1 MNKLVIGIMVVVLG
15 GVLGWY
21 YFRVNPTLFG
31 TKAPG
36 LTNQQLEGSQPT
48 GATGSSVSISD
59 ESTGGG
65 TTKGGLETGTDV
77 KYTDSGY
84 SPKQIT
90 VKKGTAV
97 TFQNDSSIGM
107 WTASGVHPTHQLLP
121 GFDELKSVAKGG
133 TYTYTFTKV
142 GTWQYHNHMKPTDLG
157 VVVVTE

>member
-1 MNKLVIGIMVVVLG
+1 MNKLVIGIMVVILG

-36 LTNQQLEGSQPT
+36 LTNQQLEGAQPT
-48 GATGSSVSISD
+48 GATGSNVAISD

-65 TTKGGLETGTDV
+65 TTKGGIEAGNEV
-77 KYTDSGY
+77 SYTDSGY

-97 TFQNDSSIGM
+97 TFKNDSSIGM

-133 TYTYTFTKV
+133 TYTYTFAKV
-142 GTWQYHNHMKPTDLG
+142 GTWQYHNHLKPTDVG